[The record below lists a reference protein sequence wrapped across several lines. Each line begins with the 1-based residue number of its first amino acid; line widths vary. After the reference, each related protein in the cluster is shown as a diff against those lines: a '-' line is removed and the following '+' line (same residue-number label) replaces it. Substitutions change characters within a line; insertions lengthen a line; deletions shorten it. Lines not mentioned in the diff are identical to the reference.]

1 MEWSK
6 TTQFAQKYGGKR
18 CENTFTMATCTQTVA
33 CICLTLG
40 WFVRMLFGTSRTGL
54 WCARKVNF
62 QSTVRAHRLRTHIP
76 EEMIEKGWPGICTFM
91 IRYKGTGSSTTDGSS
106 LEQKDVSFYLF
117 IYLYLF
123 IWNILSEIWLLP
135 AHLTALLSMLT
146 DTFHFSTHSSPSSPM
161 GARLGQKTTR
171 KIIILSGSR
180 RNIPRTHIQGHP
192 VLHQR
197 ALSINSMPSNEQ
209 AKKAF
214 YIYTHTHYPFFVVFL
229 FPDIHTTTLWL
240 LGKMCAE

>member
-1 MEWSK
+1 MLNCIFCPFPLEGPAGKWIQRYMEWSK

-76 EEMIEKGWPGICTFM
+76 EDMIEKGWPGICTFM

-106 LEQKDVSFYLF
+106 LEKKTFPFIYLF
-117 IYLYLF
+117 ICIYLF
-123 IWNILSEIWLLP
+123 EIFWVKSDFCL
-135 AHLTALLSMLT
+135 
-146 DTFHFSTHSSPSSPM
+146 
-161 GARLGQKTTR
+161 
-171 KIIILSGSR
+171 
-180 RNIPRTHIQGHP
+180 HI
-192 VLHQR
+192 
-197 ALSINSMPSNEQ
+197 
-209 AKKAF
+209 
-214 YIYTHTHYPFFVVFL
+214 
-229 FPDIHTTTLWL
+229 
-240 LGKMCAE
+240 